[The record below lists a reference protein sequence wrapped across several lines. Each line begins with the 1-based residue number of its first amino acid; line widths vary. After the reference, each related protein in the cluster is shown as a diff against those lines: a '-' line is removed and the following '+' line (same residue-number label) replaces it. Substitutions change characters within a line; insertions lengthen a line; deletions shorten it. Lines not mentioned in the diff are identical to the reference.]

1 MAGAEGEKGSSSEI
15 DLPYTPTWIVATL
28 CSIIVLISVIFE
40 RLIHRGGKVCL
51 LVILLAC
58 NSTRVILELGDYILD
73 GVQSKRNFKD

>member
-1 MAGAEGEKGSSSEI
+1 MAGAEGGGEI
-15 DLPYTPTWIVATL
+15 ELPYTPTWIVATL

-40 RLIHRGGKVCL
+40 RLLHLGGKVYL

>member
-1 MAGAEGEKGSSSEI
+1 MAGAEGEGEI
-15 DLPYTPTWIVATL
+15 KLPYTPTWIVATL

-40 RLIHRGGKVCL
+40 RLLHLGGKVYL